1 MKYYNISR
9 DLGKE
14 KERNKP
20 KRKNEMHHFSGRNRI
35 KGKGAFAS
43 EDEIEAL
50 RKELLRCSRHTQSLI
65 QPLLGEELVQTLL
78 LSFIADKSRT
88 FQEWIED
95 TAIQEK
101 LRSFRALMEGGQGF
115 WGHAVE
121 VVREA
126 KREQQILEI
135 PMEDT
140 WDLVMRIAETKLD
153 SGRSYFA
160 SDEFHE
166 AADDFKGA
174 AAQLKSLALSHQGGE
189 KVACTYVKCLCNAAV
204 ASYHEGLL
212 GNVSSLCSEALKVD
226 PCCPKALYWRG
237 KSNLERGLCDT
248 AFQDLSCAAE
258 IAPRDANIKK
268 EYEGARK
275 RLEKLEEDRQEAKK
289 QRMKRAL
296 RFKEEKETALM
307 MLEDKPAPIST
318 SIPNSDFP
326 SLKIQPPSGKELT
339 LLRKSPITALLEYC
353 SKVSSVPSEINIYS

>member
-1 MKYYNISR
+1 
-9 DLGKE
+9 
-14 KERNKP
+14 
-20 KRKNEMHHFSGRNRI
+20 MHHFSGRCRI

-50 RKELLRCSRHTQSLI
+50 RKELLRCSSHTQSLI

-88 FQEWIED
+88 FQEWIKY

-101 LRSFRALMEGGQGF
+101 LRNFRALMEEGGQGF
-115 WGHAVE
+115 LGHAVE
-121 VVREA
+121 VVKEA
-126 KREQQILEI
+126 KRDQQILEI

-153 SGRSYFA
+153 SGRKYFA

-166 AADDFKGA
+166 AADAFKGA

-212 GNVSSLCSEALKVD
+212 GNVPSLCSEALKVD
-226 PCCPKALYWRG
+226 PCCPKAFYWRG
-237 KSNLERGLCDT
+237 KSNLERGLCDI
-248 AFQDLSCAAE
+248 AFQDLSRAAE

-268 EYEGARK
+268 EHMGARK
-275 RLEKLEEDRQEAKK
+275 RLVKLEEDRQEAQK

-307 MLEDKPAPIST
+307 MLEDKPAPIS
-318 SIPNSDFP
+318 IPIRNCDFP
-326 SLKIQPPSGKELT
+326 SLKIRPPSGEELT
-339 LLRKSPITALLEYC
+339 LLRKTPITALLEYC
-353 SKVSSVPSEINIYS
+353 SKVPSVPSEINIYS